1 MVRNMAD
8 RLLSTG
14 QAAKAIG
21 VAPRSLSHWVTRGLI
36 QPTLV
41 TPGGQ
46 YRFDL
51 DELKAQLQKRRP
63 PARGHKEPPDSDA
76 EESTDDGG

>member
-1 MVRNMAD
+1 MAE

-21 VAPRSLSHWVTRGLI
+21 VSARSLSRWVTEGLI
-36 QPTLV
+36 EPTLV

-46 YRFDL
+46 FRFDL
-51 DELKAQLQKRRP
+51 DELKAQMKRRP
-63 PARGHKEPPDSDA
+63 RDRPKPPEND
-76 EESTDDGG
+76 E

>member
-1 MVRNMAD
+1 VAE

-21 VAPRSLSHWVTRGLI
+21 VAPSSLSHWVTRGLI
-36 QPTLV
+36 EPTLV

-51 DELKAQLQKRRP
+51 DDLKAQMQRRKP
-63 PARGHKEPPDSDA
+63 PARGGRSDQDV
-76 EESTDDGG
+76 EE

>member
-1 MVRNMAD
+1 MAD

-21 VAPRSLSHWVTRGLI
+21 VAPRSLSRWVTEGLI
-36 QPTLV
+36 NPTLI

-46 YRFDL
+46 FRFDL
-51 DELKAQLQKRRP
+51 DELKAQLQERRP
-63 PARGHKEPPDSDA
+63 RSRRDEPSA
-76 EESTDDGG
+76 DD

>member
-1 MVRNMAD
+1 MAE

-21 VAPRSLSHWVTRGLI
+21 VSPRSLSRWVTEGLI
-36 QPTLV
+36 EPTLV

-46 YRFDL
+46 FRFDL
-51 DELKAQLQKRRP
+51 DELKAQMQRRP
-63 PARGHKEPPDSDA
+63 RNPRKPE
-76 EESTDDGG
+76 DGDE

>member
-1 MVRNMAD
+1 MVQTMAD

-36 QPTLV
+36 KPTLV

-51 DELKAQLQKRRP
+51 DELKAQMQQRQA
-63 PARGHKEPPDSDA
+63 PARGRPPEDPPAD
-76 EESTDDGG
+76 EDE

>member
-1 MVRNMAD
+1 MVQTMAE

-21 VAPRSLSHWVTRGLI
+21 VSGRSLSHWVTRGLI
-36 QPTLV
+36 KPTLV

-51 DELKAQLQKRRP
+51 DELKAQMQKRQP
-63 PARGHKEPPDSDA
+63 PARPRPESEP
-76 EESTDDGG
+76 EDDD

>member
-1 MVRNMAD
+1 MVQNMAD

-36 QPTLV
+36 KPTLV

-51 DELKAQLQKRRP
+51 DELKAQMQQRQA
-63 PARGHKEPPDSDA
+63 PARGKPPEDPA
-76 EESTDDGG
+76 EADD

>member
-1 MVRNMAD
+1 MVRNMAE

-21 VAPRSLSHWVTRGLI
+21 VSPRSLSHWVTRGLI
-36 QPTLV
+36 KPTLV

-51 DELKAQLQKRRP
+51 DELKAQMQKRQP
-63 PARGHKEPPDSDA
+63 PARGGR
-76 EESTDDGG
+76 EETGDDGE

>member
-1 MVRNMAD
+1 MAE

-21 VAPRSLSHWVTRGLI
+21 VSPRSLSHWVTRGLI
-36 QPTLV
+36 KPTLV

-51 DELKAQLQKRRP
+51 DELKAQMQQRQA
-63 PARGHKEPPDSDA
+63 PARGRREPA
-76 EESTDDGG
+76 EDDDE

>member
-1 MVRNMAD
+1 MAE

-21 VAPRSLSHWVTRGLI
+21 VSPRSLSHWVTRGLI
-36 QPTLV
+36 KPTLV

-51 DELKAQLQKRRP
+51 DELKAQMQKRQA
-63 PARGHKEPPDSDA
+63 PARGPRPA
-76 EESTDDGG
+76 EEDDE

>member
-1 MVRNMAD
+1 MVRNMAE

-21 VAPRSLSHWVTRGLI
+21 VSPRSLSHWVTRGLI
-36 QPTLV
+36 KPTLV

-51 DELKAQLQKRRP
+51 DELKAQMQKRQA
-63 PARGHKEPPDSDA
+63 PARGPRPA
-76 EESTDDGG
+76 EEDDE